1 MRSLPTS
8 ALLFVLFTTAAA
20 VTAGPALAQTTAAE
34 DEASTAWVTE
44 LKVKAALLDKIGP
57 DALGVRVTV
66 DRSQAILTGTVEKR
80 STQELAEEVAKSVEG
95 VGSVDNKLR
104 VTGSEAPH
112 GTEVQRAEKQVTEEL
127 DDARLESRVKL
138 RLFGEL
144 GRRARP
150 IEVEASDG
158 VVSLRGTV
166 PDNYRRKLALE
177 TARGVSGV
185 KKVVDLLKVG
195 R

>member
-1 MRSLPTS
+1 MRKQI
-8 ALLFVLFTTAAA
+8 VGVVAAA
-20 VTAGPALAQTTAAE
+20 VALLALGTTFAQTTAE

-44 LKVKAALLDKIGP
+44 LKVKSALLDKIGP
-57 DALGVRVTV
+57 DALGVRVTL
-66 DRSQAILTGTVEKR
+66 DRTQAILTGTVEKR

-95 VGSVDNKLR
+95 VASVDNKIR
-104 VTGSEAPH
+104 VAGGEAQ
-112 GTEVQRAEKQVTEEL
+112 GNDVERAEQHVTSEL

-138 RLFGEL
+138 RLVGEL

-158 VVSLRGTV
+158 VVSLRGPV
-166 PDNYRRKLALE
+166 PDRERRNLALE

-185 KKVVDLLKVG
+185 KKVVDLLRVQK
-195 R
+195 